1 MRNPSVVRVP
11 LLLLL
16 LVLSVIT
23 SSVVAA
29 NAPAQHRLMFF
40 EYGSSPNRFVE
51 LDVNGKIVWTF
62 KPRSLAVIFQLLP
75 NGNVVYGYGGKPTG
89 VVEVNRKGETVWNY
103 VSKCPQV
110 IGCERLPDG
119 NTLVAE
125 QGPCQAVEVDP
136 HGQVVRTTKLLTK
149 LKEYH
154 LQVRNVHK
162 LANGNLLASHEGEGA
177 VREYDIDGNVVW
189 EHKGMENT
197 FDALR
202 LDNGN
207 TLIAGGTQKRVV
219 EVSPDGEVVWEFKAD
234 DAPLLN
240 LTWVGSLQ
248 VLSNGNYLVGNFL
261 RGQEGKGA
269 HAFEVTREK
278 EVVWTFTDHKQFRAI
293 TTIRAV
299 DDPSNRLAAYPV
311 NHPIM
316 VNDDGHGGFYSGRY
330 TSAQDLH
337 DKILTYRDTHVTVL
351 QWCISLGGRVNYPSR
366 VTEILGTGVKEYPR
380 RGDQQASETLQKLA
394 AEGTDV
400 LAVAAAACHEAGIK
414 CYASIRMNFDFV
426 PGYMGEIFIRTFNS
440 TFWWE
445 NPHLRIRDSKG
456 EDLGKLSYAFPEVQD
471 FKLAIVR
478 EVLERDIDGI
488 DLDFLRNPD
497 YLGFEKPMVD
507 GFQATYGED
516 PRTLNPT
523 DPRWLDYKGEVMTAY
538 VQKVRKAV
546 NEAAKKKGRRLLICT
561 RVDHEKYREWGL
573 DIATWMGQGLID
585 QLVVAQHSLGGY
597 TFDLKPFVEM
607 AKGTNCEVFFGEEA
621 NVSGHDL
628 TPEQDKAV
636 AEGKMKE
643 PERGRLSAQR
653 YYDRARQWYTQGARG
668 IHVHNDDGNLPVLRV
683 LGDPARFPA
692 SQK

>member
-1 MRNPSVVRVP
+1 MRNPFISR
-11 LLLLL
+11 LLV
-16 LVLSVIT
+16 LVLSVIA
-23 SSVVAA
+23 SSSMAA
-29 NAPAQHRLMFF
+29 DAPVKHRLMFF

-51 LDVNGKIVWTF
+51 LDIDGKIVWTF
-62 KPRSLAVIFQLLP
+62 KPLSLAVIFQVLP
-75 NGNVVYGYGGKPTG
+75 NRNILYGYGGKPTG

-110 IGCERLPDG
+110 LGCERLSNG

-136 HGQVVRTTKLLTK
+136 QGKVVHVTKLLTSQGG
-149 LKEYH
+149 YH
-154 LQVRNVHK
+154 LQVRNIHK
-162 LANGNLLASHEGEGA
+162 LKNGHVLAAHEGDGA
-177 VREYDIDGNVVW
+177 VREYDADSNVVW

-202 LDNGN
+202 LDDGN

-219 EVSPDGEVVWEFKAD
+219 EVSPEGKVVWEFTAE
-234 DAPLLN
+234 DAPELN

-248 VLSNGNYLVGNFL
+248 VLANGNYLIGNFL

-269 HAFEVTREK
+269 HAFEVTRDK
-278 EVVWTFTDHKQFRAI
+278 KVVWTFTDHEQFKAV
-293 TTIRAV
+293 TTVRAV
-299 DDPSNRLAAYPV
+299 GDLSNRLAV
-311 NHPIM
+311 HRLHHPIL

-330 TSAQDLH
+330 NSAQAIRK
-337 DKILTYRDTHVTVL
+337 KILAYRDTHVTVL
-351 QWCISLGGRVNYPSR
+351 QWCISTGGRVNYPTS
-366 VTEILGTGVKEYPR
+366 VTEILGAGVKEYPR
-380 RGDQQASETLQKLA
+380 RGDKVASELMQKLA

-400 LAVAAAACHEAGIK
+400 LAVAVDACHDAGIK

-426 PGYMGEIFIRTFNS
+426 PAYMGEGFIRTFNS

-445 NPHLRIRDSKG
+445 HPHLRIRDSKG
-456 EDLGKLSYAFPEVQD
+456 EDLGKLSYAFPEVQE

-478 EVLERDIDGI
+478 EVLERDIDGL
-488 DLDFLRNPD
+488 DLDFLRNPP

-507 GFQATYGED
+507 GFTAKYGKD
-516 PRTLNPT
+516 PRTL
-523 DPRWLDYKGEVMTAY
+523 DPKDEHWLDYKAEVMTAY
-538 VQKVRKAV
+538 VQKVRNAV
-546 NEAAKKKGRRLLICT
+546 DEAAKKKHRRLFICT

-573 DIATWMGQGLID
+573 DIAAWMRQGLID

-607 AKGTNCEVFFGEEA
+607 AKGTSCEVFFGEEA

-636 AEGKMKE
+636 AEGKMKA
-643 PERGRLSAQR
+643 PERGHLSAER
-653 YYDRARQWYTQGARG
+653 YFERARRWYTQGAHG
-668 IHVHNDDGNLPVLRV
+668 IHVHNDDGNLPVLRI
-683 LGDPARFPA
+683 LGDPSRFPR
-692 SQK
+692 SKN